1 MPALL
6 KDAVPRVTAIL
17 VGNDRRFAT
26 IDAGQV
32 VGVGDVIG
40 RRIVIGIEEK
50 AVVLR
55 EPSGV
60 ILRVGLG
67 GRILGVERGR

>member
-17 VGNDRRFAT
+17 VANDRRFAT
-26 IDAGQV
+26 IDSGQV

-40 RRIVIGIEEK
+40 RRIVVGIEEK

-67 GRILGVERGR
+67 GRVLGIERGR

>member
-6 KDAVPRVTAIL
+6 KDPIPRVVAIL
-17 VGNDRRFAT
+17 VAQDRRFAT
-26 IDAGQV
+26 IEKGQI

-40 RRIVIGIEEK
+40 PRIVVGIDEK
-50 AVVLR
+50 ALVLR

-60 ILRVGLG
+60 LIRVGMG
-67 GRILGVERGR
+67 GRVLGVERGR